1 MSILKNMGFSG
12 QAWHD
17 LRAWGKRQVFHLVF
31 ISSLLALTTL
41 VAWWAVFINRSIEES
56 HYFKIESAIQNV
68 QTFAFF
74 MKHSNAFRPK
84 VGTFAHD
91 RRLEVVTSRDKT
103 NVHAEHLMPAWEGYW
118 LQPGNAWLK
127 DVEERHRRRRIMIT
141 GESSLLLVL
150 ILVSGF
156 MIYRMYWLEKR
167 TTRELHEFWSRVSHE
182 IKTPI
187 TGLKAFLQ
195 TLWDQPLSREEMEP
209 LLKLA
214 LRQVERQKQL
224 AENMLMGQKLKRRGE
239 GMEITT
245 LNLCDFFQQYLEE
258 YSPFPGDDSIFF
270 TCPESG
276 KISALA
282 DAEALR
288 IIVDNIVDNA
298 VKYAGP
304 IPELSISVEK
314 QGKKALVV
322 FEDNGPGFEE
332 GTEENIF
339 KAYKR
344 LGTELPKGRHG
355 TGMGLYISRQL
366 ARKMGGDLTAQSK
379 QTGARFTLSLHIKN

>member
-1 MSILKNMGFSG
+1 MKKKKWPATWDEFHLWI
-12 QAWHD
+12 
-17 LRAWGKRQVFHLVF
+17 RRQSFHLVF

-56 HYFKIESAIQNV
+56 HNFKIESAVQNV
-68 QTFAFF
+68 QTYAFF
-74 MKHSNAFRPK
+74 MKHSKAFRPSPG
-84 VGTFAHD
+84 VFSHD
-91 RRLEVVTSRDKT
+91 NRLEVVTSPDLT
-103 NVHAEHLMPAWEGYW
+103 NSHAQQLLPAWHGYW
-118 LQPGNAWLK
+118 LQPGNAWINEL
-127 DVEERHRRRRIMIT
+127 DERHRRRRIMIV
-141 GESSLLLVL
+141 GESALLVIL

-224 AENMLMGQKLKRRGE
+224 AENMLIGQKLKRRGV
-239 GMEITT
+239 GMEPTT
-245 LNLCDFFQQYLEE
+245 LNLRSFFQQYLDQ
-258 YSPFPGDDSIFF
+258 YSPYPADNSIAF
-270 TCPESG
+270 TCPETVD
-276 KISALA
+276 IMVRV

-288 IIVDNIVDNA
+288 IIVDNIIDNA

-304 IPELSISVEK
+304 KPELSIEVRNE
-314 QGKKALVV
+314 GKKAVVV
-322 FEDNGPGFEE
+322 FEDNGPGFES

-339 KAYKR
+339 RAYKR
-344 LGTELPKGRHG
+344 LGKELPKGQHG
-355 TGMGLYISRQL
+355 TGMGLYISRRL
-366 ARKMGGDLTAQSK
+366 ARKMGGDLTAQS
-379 QTGARFTLSLHIKN
+379 TEHGARFTLYLKS